1 MKKKRKIHSTRFKSR
16 IALEAVRG
24 LKTINQIAADNE
36 VHPVQV
42 SQWKKELLEGA
53 EGIFE
58 REGTA
63 KKQAAEAEKKQEKLE
78 RKVGQ
83 LVVEVDWLTKK
94 CEELGIE

>member
-1 MKKKRKIHSTRFKSR
+1 M
-16 IALEAVRG
+16 
-24 LKTINQIAADNE
+24 KTINQIAADNE

-63 KKQAAEAEKKQEKLE
+63 RKQAAEAEKKQEKLE

>member
-1 MKKKRKIHSTRFKSR
+1 MKKKRKVHSTRFKSR

-63 KKQAAEAEKKQEKLE
+63 RKQAAEAEKKQEKLE

>member
-1 MKKKRKIHSTRFKSR
+1 MKKKRKIHSNRFKSR
-16 IALEAVRG
+16 VALEATRG